1 MWVVFACA
9 ALCAVFL
16 ALLAVAQAV
25 QARHRAGAAADL
37 AALAASDEALLG
49 RAEACATARR
59 VAAAQGA
66 RLTRCTLAG
75 EVSDLTVT
83 ARAGGFTVEV
93 RARAGPGGDEPR
105 RGTSGRAGR

>member
-1 MWVVFACA
+1 MRRRRCERRRCEGRRAQDDRGSATVWVVFACA

-59 VAAAQGA
+59 VAHRSA
-66 RLTRCTLAG
+66 
-75 EVSDLTVT
+75 S
-83 ARAGGFTVEV
+83 
-93 RARAGPGGDEPR
+93 
-105 RGTSGRAGR
+105 RGLGSVSGRYAVLCG